1 LPAILL
7 VQWLSCDSIESPLGA
22 TDGWSKTLQGVAERS
37 GFVLMRVERPGI
49 GDSEGPD
56 CSECDL
62 EADMAGYRAALAAL
76 KRYDFVDTDNL
87 FLLGASI
94 GGALAPVLAQDER
107 VRGLIVSGGFAKTWG
122 EHMLEHERKRLELSG
137 KSLAEIDEAMRAFID
152 FYSLYLNNRMAPGE
166 VIRSKP
172 ALASFWYDEPGGQYG
187 RPAVYYQQV
196 QKLNVGAA
204 WAKISAPVL
213 ILYGEYDWIMSRGD
227 QDLIADIVNR
237 RHPGNARLTV
247 HPKMDHN
254 LDIYDSLEKAFK
266 GEGRTFDVRVIDLII
281 DWLKATKR
289 P

>member
-1 LPAILL
+1 
-7 VQWLSCDSIESPLGA
+7 
-22 TDGWSKTLQGVAERS
+22 
-37 GFVLMRVERPGI
+37 MRVERPGI

-76 KRYDFVDTDNL
+76 KRYDFVDKDNL

-137 KSLAEIDEAMRAFID
+137 KSPAEIDKAMRAFID
-152 FYSLYLNNRMAPGE
+152 FYSLYLNNRMAPSE

-172 ALASFWYDEPGGQYG
+172 SLAAFWYDEPGGQYG

-204 WAKISAPVL
+204 WARISAPVL

-227 QDLIADIVNR
+227 QDLIVDIVNR

-254 LDIYDSLEKAFK
+254 LDIYDSIEKAFK
-266 GEGRTFDVRVIDLII
+266 GEGRTFDARVVDLII